1 MCRYTELLLEII
13 GRSSPLDDGE
23 ACVYSYGALKF
34 LTMNP
39 ALVARLMN
47 LGILDLVVLHLKLIT
62 TKVRHSAARDRDPV
76 YMSRKIR
83 KFRTDK
89 FDT

>member
-1 MCRYTELLLEII
+1 MPCVPSELLLEIV

-39 ALVARLMN
+39 ALVARLMS

-62 TKVRHSAARDRDPV
+62 TKV
-76 YMSRKIR
+76 
-83 KFRTDK
+83 
-89 FDT
+89 